1 MKKRLGDILPSG
13 QIVLSDSQTV
23 NEVQKTFNHTG
34 SGAAVVINSNQQIE
48 GVIVYE
54 ELLQA
59 KWLRSDESI
68 SLLIN
73 RDWSSVSLNVTLE
86 MALKLPNSWIIAV
99 DDNGFPLGVL
109 SKLKVVDAVIEVFE
123 TTLNRL
129 YTVMDSAHNGII
141 ALDKNGFITH
151 YNTAAEVMFGFPR
164 DQAIG
169 RHISEV
175 DPESTLMD
183 VVQSGQ
189 AQMTQKRQLP
199 RALVLTNR
207 RPILVN
213 DEVVGVVA
221 VFQDLSE
228 VEAAQNELRTVQ
240 ALNHELESI
249 LEFSHDGLA
258 ICDDEGCF
266 LRVSPSF
273 GKLLGIPVEEL
284 TGRSIF
290 NLSGIAQLIIPVI
303 HTVIERRVPIS
314 MTQNTPG
321 GQQILATSIPV
332 FDEKGQL
339 VRIVTNL
346 RDMTELNDLREQV
359 QQTNE
364 LSRRYLQELEEW
376 RARFVATSE
385 VVASSL
391 PMQRVIEMA
400 LHVAKVDSTV
410 LITGESGVGKEV
422 IAKMIHRV
430 SPRRDGPFIEIN
442 CGAIPETLLE
452 SELFGYER
460 GAFTGAVRE
469 GRTGI
474 FELAN
479 NGTLLLDEIAEIPL
493 NLQVKLLRAL
503 QEQEIYRVGGSQPIK
518 LNVRIIA
525 ATNKNLWQMVQSR
538 QFREDLYYRLNVVP
552 MEIPPLRKRREDVL
566 PLTNHFLKICN
577 DKYGFKRRLAPEVYQ
592 IFESYS
598 WPGNVRELQNLV
610 ERLVVTSNTEM
621 ITEKHLPPSLSRR
634 TLTSP
639 QAVQVFGLTTLKEA
653 EETVQKELVTRALR
667 VGKSTRRAAEI
678 LGVTHSTIVRKMKQY
693 NILIGPEQHQNGTEL

>member
-1 MKKRLGDILPSG
+1 MKKRLGEILAP
-13 QIVLSDSQTV
+13 
-23 NEVQKTFNHTG
+23 ER
-34 SGAAVVINSNQQIE
+34 VILHSNQSVGE
-48 GVIVYE
+48 ALE
-54 ELLQA
+54 ALKSNELLVALVVDEDNQI
-59 KWLRSDESI
+59 KGTINQDDLLISKCNTEEESI
-68 SLLIN
+68 TRFIN
-73 RDWSSVSLNVTLE
+73 QDWSAVANDATLE
-86 MALKLPNSWIIAV
+86 IALKEPGFWLVAV
-99 DDNGFPLGVL
+99 DNQGFPMGII
-109 SKLKVVDAVIEVFE
+109 SKTKVVDAVIDVFE

-129 YTVMDSAHNGII
+129 HTVMDSAHNGII
-141 ALDKNGFITH
+141 ALDIDGMITH
-151 YNTAAEVMFGFPR
+151 YNAAAEVMFGLPR
-164 DQAIG
+164 EQAIG
-169 RHISEV
+169 RHINEV

-183 VVQSGQ
+183 VVESGQ
-189 AQMTQKRQLP
+189 PQMTQKRQLP

-207 RPILVN
+207 RPILRN
-213 DEVVGVVA
+213 GDVVGVVA

-228 VEAAQNELRTVQ
+228 VEAAHNQLRTVQ
-240 ALNHELESI
+240 SLNHELESI

-258 ICDDEGCF
+258 ISDDQGCF

-273 GKLLGIPVEEL
+273 GKLLGIPAQELAGLSVSTLSEE
-284 TGRSIF
+284 GR
-290 NLSGIAQLIIPVI
+290 LIIPV
-303 HTVIERRVPIS
+303 VQAVMERKVPVS

-321 GQQILATSIPV
+321 GQQVLATSIPV
-332 FDEKGQL
+332 FDEQGYL

-376 RARFVATSE
+376 RARFTATSE
-385 VVASSL
+385 VIASSL
-391 PMQRVIEMA
+391 IMQRVLELA

-422 IAKMIHRV
+422 VAKMIHRV

-442 CGAIPETLLE
+442 CGAIPESLLE

-460 GAFTGAVRE
+460 GAFTGAARE

-503 QEQEIYRVGGSQPIK
+503 QEQEIYRVGGSHPIK

-525 ATNKNLWQMVQSR
+525 ATNKNLWEMVQNHI
-538 QFREDLYYRLNVVP
+538 FREDLYYRLNVVP
-552 MEIPPLRKRREDVL
+552 MEIPPLRKRREDIL

-577 DKYGFKRRLAPEVYQ
+577 DKYGFKRRLAPEIYQ
-592 IFESYS
+592 VFESYG

-621 ITEKHLPPSLSRR
+621 ITEKHLPPSIFKKALG
-634 TLTSP
+634 SP

-653 EETVQKELVTRALR
+653 AETVEKELVTRALR
-667 VGKSTRRAAEI
+667 VGKSTRRAAEL
-678 LGVTHSTIVRKMKQY
+678 LGVTHSTIVRKLKQY
-693 NILIGPEQHQNGTEL
+693 DISVGS

>member
-1 MKKRLGDILPSG
+1 MSEILAPKR
-13 QIVLSDSQTV
+13 IVLS
-23 NEVQKTFNHTG
+23 
-34 SGAAVVINSNQQIE
+34 ANQSVGEAI
-48 GVIVYE
+48 
-54 ELLQA
+54 
-59 KWLRSDESI
+59 D
-68 SLLIN
+68 LLIN
-73 RDWSSVSLNVTLE
+73 NGLLTAPVVDVQNQLTGIVNLEDLLHLDPNEKQPIAASIITDWSSVATDITLE
-86 MALKLPNSWIIAV
+86 RALMEPGCWLVAV
-99 DDNGFPLGVL
+99 DNQGSPLGAI
-109 SKLKVVDAVIEVFE
+109 SKNSLIDSLIEVFD

-129 YTVMDSAHNGII
+129 HTVMDSAHNGII
-141 ALDKNGFITH
+141 ALDKDGVITH
-151 YNTAAEVMFGFPR
+151 YNMAAEVMFGYPR
-164 DQAIG
+164 EQAIG
-169 RHISEV
+169 RHINEV

-183 VVQSGQ
+183 VVESGLP
-189 AQMTQKRQLP
+189 QMTQKRQLP

-207 RPILVN
+207 RPILRN
-213 DEVVGVVA
+213 GEVVGVVA

-228 VEAAQNELRTVQ
+228 LEAAHDQLRTVQ
-240 ALNHELESI
+240 SLNHELESI

-258 ICDDEGCF
+258 ISDDQGCF

-273 GKLLGIPVEEL
+273 GKLLGIPAADL
-284 TGRSIF
+284 AGRSVTSLADEGRLF
-290 NLSGIAQLIIPVI
+290 IPV
-303 HTVIERRVPIS
+303 VQAVMERKEPVS
-314 MTQNTPG
+314 MTQTTPS
-321 GQQILATSIPV
+321 GQQVLATSIPV
-332 FDEKGQL
+332 LDEQGML

-346 RDMTELNDLREQV
+346 RDLTELNDLREQV

-376 RARFVATSE
+376 RARFTATSE
-385 VVASSL
+385 VIASSL
-391 PMQRVIEMA
+391 IMQRVLELA

-422 IAKMIHRV
+422 VAKLIHRV

-460 GAFTGAVRE
+460 GAFTGANRE

-503 QEQEIYRVGGSQPIK
+503 QEQEIYRVGGTHPIK

-525 ATNKNLWQMVQSR
+525 ATNKNLWEMVQTHV
-538 QFREDLYYRLNVVP
+538 FREDLYYRLNVVP
-552 MEIPPLRKRREDVL
+552 MEIPPLRKRREDIL
-566 PLTNHFLKICN
+566 PLANHFLKICN
-577 DKYGFKRRLAPEVYQ
+577 DKYGYKRQLSPDVYQ
-592 IFESYS
+592 VFESYG

-621 ITEKHLPPSLSRR
+621 ITEKHLPPSIFKKALG
-634 TLTSP
+634 SP

-653 EETVQKELVTRALR
+653 TETVEKELVSRALR
-667 VGKSTRRAAEI
+667 VGKSTRRAAEL
-678 LGVTHSTIVRKMKQY
+678 LGVTHSTIVRKLKQY
-693 NILIGPEQHQNGTEL
+693 DVSDGF